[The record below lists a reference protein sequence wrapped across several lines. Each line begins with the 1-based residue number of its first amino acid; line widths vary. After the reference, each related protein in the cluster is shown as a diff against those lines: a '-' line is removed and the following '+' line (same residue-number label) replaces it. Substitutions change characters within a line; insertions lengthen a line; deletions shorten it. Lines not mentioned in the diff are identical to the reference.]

1 MDIINYRNIVKYW
14 SLRILFLSLFAIS
27 IEFIWLA
34 PHLYIYSESS
44 STELSEYIYKY
55 RANRIILNEND
66 RNTKK

>member
-14 SLRILFLSLFAIS
+14 SSRILFFSLFAIS
-27 IEFIWLA
+27 IKFIWLA

>member
-14 SLRILFLSLFAIS
+14 SSRILFFSLFAIS
-27 IEFIWLA
+27 ITFIWLA

-55 RANRIILNEND
+55 RANHIIINEND